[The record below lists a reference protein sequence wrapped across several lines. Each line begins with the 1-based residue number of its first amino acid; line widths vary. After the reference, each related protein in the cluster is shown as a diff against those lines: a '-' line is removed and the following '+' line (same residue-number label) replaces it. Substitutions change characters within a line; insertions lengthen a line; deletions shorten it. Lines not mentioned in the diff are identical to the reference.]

1 MAMNVRRIVTGHD
14 AAGKAVIKT
23 DEQIAAVSRIG
34 AGISGAEIWS
44 TDQMPIDN
52 SAAAD
57 AAQRAGFV
65 KHTNYV
71 GDGGGTTFRINE
83 WAPGHARFTHRT
95 ETLDYAIVLSG
106 EIDRELENGEAV
118 HLKSGDVMIQRGTIH
133 TWVNKGSV
141 PAITAFILIDAKP
154 VEVNG
159 TEMRTVFPTLPKAD
173 SQ

>member
-1 MAMNVRRIVTGHD
+1 MNVRRIVTGHN

-23 DEQIAAVSRIG
+23 DEQIAAVPRIG

-83 WAPGHARFTHRT
+83 WVPGHARFTHRT

-106 EIDRELENGEAV
+106 EIDCELENGEAV

-133 TWVNKGSV
+133 TWVNRGSV
-141 PAITAFILIDAKP
+141 PAVTAFILIDAKP

-159 TEMRTVFPTLPKAD
+159 TEMRTVFPTLPKRD